1 MITVHQIPDAF
12 SAAECDRITQI
23 ANDAI
28 PSDAKLVRDQKDHNY
43 RRAELVWLDEVSDT
57 EWVMD
62 RILELVRLANRDVFD
77 FEISE
82 FAESAQVA
90 TYRASAGGHFDWH
103 SDIGEG
109 RIASRRK
116 LTMVVQLS
124 ETDAYQGGKLE
135 LITGRDGLAAS
146 TARGTAT
153 LFPSFMMHRVTP
165 VTDGTRQSLT
175 IWSHGTPFR

>member
-1 MITVHQIPDAF
+1 MITVHQVPEAF
-12 SAAECDRITQI
+12 SAAECDRIVEI
-23 ANDAI
+23 ANAAV
-28 PSDAKLVRDQKDHNY
+28 PSDAKLVRDQRDHNY
-43 RRAELVWLDEVSDT
+43 RRAELVWLDEQPDT

-62 RILELVRLANRDVFD
+62 RILQLVRVANRDVFD
-77 FEISE
+77 FDVTE

-90 TYRASAGGHFDWH
+90 TYHSSAGGHFDWH
-103 SDIGEG
+103 SDVGEG

-124 ETDAYQGGKLE
+124 EPVGYQGGALE
-135 LITGRDGLAAS
+135 LMTGRDCIAAN

-153 LFPSFMMHRVTP
+153 LFPSFMMHRVSP